1 MSKSYFAVSARTAI
15 GLVRSGNEDSA
26 LTSSSLLAV
35 ADGMGG
41 HAGGEVAS
49 QIAIKTLSSLIPVL
63 TAADIDT
70 DSIEDLLLNSLHTID
85 GEISRVSRD
94 EIELRGMGTTLT
106 ALLIRDGRAALLH
119 VGDSRCYRLR
129 GNTFEQL
136 THDHTVLQEL
146 LDSGTISMSEA
157 ADHPQRSMLT
167 QVLMGEGSVAPV
179 LMVYEVNS
187 KDRFLLCSDGLSS
200 VLTEKEIKSLLKK
213 SDRDEAVKAL
223 VEATYVNGAPDNV
236 TVVVAD
242 VIETEE
248 HSVELMG
255 AAQ

>member
-1 MSKSYFAVSARTAI
+1 MA
-15 GLVRSGNEDSA
+15 
-26 LTSSSLLAV
+26 
-35 ADGMGG
+35 
-41 HAGGEVAS
+41 
-49 QIAIKTLSSLIPVL
+49 
-63 TAADIDT
+63 
-70 DSIEDLLLNSLHTID
+70 
-85 GEISRVSRD
+85 
-94 EIELRGMGTTLT
+94 
-106 ALLIRDGRAALLH
+106 
-119 VGDSRCYRLR
+119 
-129 GNTFEQL
+129 
-136 THDHTVLQEL
+136 
-146 LDSGTISMSEA
+146 EA
-157 ADHPQRSMLT
+157 QDHPQRSMLT
-167 QVLMGEGSVAPV
+167 QVLMGEGSIAPV

-223 VEATYVNGAPDNV
+223 VEATYVNGAPDNI